1 MKNNLKFILIAIIA
15 VASLALLIGKFY
27 RPAGSEN
34 ANGTLAPEQAVTG
47 PFVDTPL
54 RFDGYYRNQIGDLI
68 YLIRFFPEGRVV
80 SVNGTTQVEK
90 DLPQYLVKETK
101 GNPTLGL
108 YNVPVSMEGDSLM
121 YTTRPEKGEIEYRGV
136 VVSGS
141 MVRLLRHSHITGTKQ
156 VMEYIFYPD
165 EVASE

>member
-1 MKNNLKFILIAIIA
+1 MKNNVKFVLIAIIA
-15 VASLALLIGKFY
+15 LACIVLVMGKFWK
-27 RPAGSEN
+27 PSATEGAEPG
-34 ANGTLAPEQAVTG
+34 AAVAVTG
-47 PFVDTPL
+47 PFEGMPL
-54 RFDGYYRNQIGDLI
+54 RFDGYYRNQLGDLI

-90 DLPQYLVKETK
+90 DLPQYLIPETK

-108 YNVPVSMEGDSLM
+108 YNVPVTIEGDSLM
-121 YTTRPEKGEIEYRGV
+121 YTTRPEKGEIEYRGT
-136 VVSGS
+136 VVSNS

-165 EVASE
+165 DAPSE

>member
-1 MKNNLKFILIAIIA
+1 MKNLKFVLIAIIA
-15 VASLALLIGKFY
+15 LACLALVIG
-27 RPAGSEN
+27 RSMNPSTSGPAD
-34 ANGTLAPEQAVTG
+34 QALPVTVTG
-47 PFVDTPL
+47 PFEGMPI
-54 RFDGYYRNQIGDLI
+54 RFDGYYRNQLGDLI

-90 DLPQYLVKETK
+90 DLPQYLIPETK

-108 YNVPVSMEGDSLM
+108 YNVPVTVEGDSLM
-121 YTTRPEKGEIEYRGV
+121 YTTRPEKGEIEYRGT
-136 VVSGS
+136 VVSNS

-165 EVASE
+165 ETPSQ